1 MLFLKLFPQLYLR
14 PITTL
19 SRLMDEG
26 EWLPAALSVV
36 AVSVLLQ
43 FGLASRLYEKYEA
56 PAFSQSEY
64 QQTVRDYEEMVE
76 EGEMTVE
83 QKQRRIAMLPAPTEV
98 EQMPLFGALGRWL
111 FSFSTS
117 SVLTTLLAL
126 ALLYVPATLLL
137 LGQLEYLGSFGVLMQ
152 RMYGSLLICTL
163 TVWSAAHLP
172 FALLG
177 FASSANGALV
187 LWLGAKLVFGI
198 LMICALRTI
207 SGATMQSA
215 LITVNVSWLA
225 LLLYGP
231 FMLIARSFPLF
242 WALPIALGSW
252 AFYSG
257 GYSQQRSF
265 RRSLHAA
272 TVNDHD
278 GEAQY
283 QLGLIYQQR
292 RQFDI
297 ALTRFQRAVEIDP
310 REIDAHFQ
318 LGRIAREQG
327 RYSDA
332 INHFG
337 KVISL
342 DEKHSLYE
350 TWREVGATY
359 FGAGMYQEAREALDK
374 FINRREYDPEGLY
387 WLGETMAKLG
397 DATQARDLFARSRD
411 AAASMPYHRRRETGQ
426 WGKRAKGKLATL

>member
-1 MLFLKLFPQLYLR
+1 
-14 PITTL
+14 
-19 SRLMDEG
+19 
-26 EWLPAALSVV
+26 
-36 AVSVLLQ
+36 
-43 FGLASRLYEKYEA
+43 
-56 PAFSQSEY
+56 
-64 QQTVRDYEEMVE
+64 
-76 EGEMTVE
+76 
-83 QKQRRIAMLPAPTEV
+83 
-98 EQMPLFGALGRWL
+98 MPLFGAFGRWL
-111 FSFSTS
+111 FSFSTT
-117 SVLTTLLAL
+117 SVLTALLAL
-126 ALLYVPATLLL
+126 ALLYVPGTLLV
-137 LGQLEYLGSFGVLMQ
+137 LGQLEYLGSFSVVMQ

-172 FALLG
+172 FAALG
-177 FASSANGALV
+177 FVAQDNGALW
-187 LWLGAKLVFGI
+187 LWFAAKVVFGI

-215 LITVNVSWLA
+215 LITVSLSWLA

-231 FMLIARSFPLF
+231 FVTVAMMFPLC
-242 WALPIALGSW
+242 WALPIALGGW

-257 GYSQQRSF
+257 GYNQQKSF

-278 GEAQY
+278 AEAQY

-297 ALTRFQRAVEIDP
+297 AQTRFQRAVEIDP
-310 REIDAHFQ
+310 RETDAHFQ

-327 RYSDA
+327 RSSDA

-337 KVISL
+337 KVVSL
-342 DEKHSLYE
+342 DEKHSLSE
-350 TWREVGATY
+350 IWREIGATY
-359 FGAGMYQEAREALDK
+359 FDAGMYNEAREALEK

-397 DATQARDLFARSRD
+397 DTAQARDLFTRSRD

-426 WGKRAKGKLATL
+426 WGKRAKSKLATL

>member
-14 PITTL
+14 PITAL

-26 EWLPAALSVV
+26 EWMPAALSVV
-36 AVSVLLQ
+36 VVSIMLQ

-56 PAFSQSEY
+56 PAFSQSDY
-64 QQTVRDYEEMVE
+64 QVALRSYDEMLD
-76 EGEMTVE
+76 EGEITAEQRQQMLASLPKPAQVE
-83 QKQRRIAMLPAPTEV
+83 T
-98 EQMPLFGALGRWL
+98 MPLVGAWGRWL

-117 SVLTTLLAL
+117 SVLTSVLAL

-137 LGQLEYLGSFGVLMQ
+137 LAQLEYLGSFSVVMQ

-177 FASSANGALV
+177 FAASGNGALV
-187 LWLGAKLVFGI
+187 LWISAKLIFGI

-207 SGATMQSA
+207 SGATVQSA
-215 LITVNVSWLA
+215 LITVSVSWLA

-231 FMLIARSFPLF
+231 FMGIARSFPLF
-242 WALPIALGSW
+242 WMLPIALGSW

-257 GYSQQRSF
+257 GYSQQKSF

-327 RYSDA
+327 RYSEA

-337 KVISL
+337 KVVSL

-350 TWREVGATY
+350 IWREIGATY

-374 FINRREYDPEGLY
+374 FISRREYDPEGLY

-397 DATQARDLFARSRD
+397 DAAQARDLFARSRD

-426 WGKRAKGKLATL
+426 WGKRAKSKLATG